1 MYKVSSRLEDKRQKT
16 EDSRLTEVGRL
27 CVLCETFVNF
37 TVKLFLIG
45 IVFISCKTEPQKSE
59 KDQFI
64 DSLIEQMT
72 LQEKVGQMILY
83 SSGEDPTIPVFN
95 PKFREEISKG
105 GAGAIFASISMDS
118 IKYLQ
123 SLALKSRLKIP
134 MLFGYDV
141 VHGYKTIFPIPLAEA
156 ASWDLEMIKKS
167 AQTAASEATAS
178 GINWTFAPMID
189 IARDARWGRVSEGA
203 GEDVYLGSQIAIAR
217 INGFQGDSLNNISTM
232 ASCAKHFVAYGAAES
247 GKDYNTVSLS
257 EYDLHDVYLKPFKA
271 VVDNGVA
278 SIMSSFNEV
287 NGIPA
292 TANKK
297 LLTNI
302 LKDEWQFNGF
312 VLTDFASI
320 GELINHGVASNKEE
334 CAELAIN
341 AGTDMDMESAIYK
354 EKFIK
359 PLLDNNK
366 IEIQKL
372 NDAVK
377 RILNVKYDL
386 GLFDDPYKYCKTKN
400 LTNKLFT
407 KENQETARDMARKSI
422 VLLKNK
428 NQLLPFNF
436 SKYKRIALIGPLAD
450 NQADPL
456 GTWIAQGDTTS
467 VVSLYSGLKKQLPK
481 NINLKYAKGCDIES
495 NDTSQFAQAI
505 TLAKN
510 SDIIL
515 MALGEKGNMSG
526 EAASKGEIGIPGVQ
540 SQLLKEIAKLN
551 KPIVLILMNGRA
563 MTIEKDVKLSDA
575 VLETWLLGTTT
586 GDAITDVLIG
596 EYNPSGK
603 LPVTFPRNIGQ
614 VPIYYAHKN
623 TGRPANEKV
632 RYSSRYLDIPFT
644 PLFPFG
650 FGLSYTT
657 FEYSNLKLDK
667 KIITND
673 EVITVNIAIKNTGN
687 YDGEEV
693 VQFYIR
699 DIVGSITRPVRELK
713 AFQKIFLKKGETKN
727 LIFKIQPKQD
737 LSFTRA
743 DLSYGTE
750 DGNFQVFV
758 GGSSMADRMVEFE
771 LKN

>member
-1 MYKVSSRLEDKRQKT
+1 MIPHTCFLSFLRRQK
-16 EDSRLTEVGRL
+16 SYILL
-27 CVLCETFVNF
+27 
-37 TVKLFLIG
+37 LFILL
-45 IVFISCKTEPQKSE
+45 FFSCKTKPQKSE
-59 KDQFI
+59 KEIFI
-64 DSLIEQMT
+64 EDLLGQMT

-95 PKFREEISKG
+95 PKFRDEISKG

-156 ASWDLEMIKKS
+156 ASWDLDMIKKS
-167 AQTAASEATAS
+167 AQTAASEATAA

-189 IARDARWGRVSEGA
+189 VARDARWGRVSEGA
-203 GEDVYLGSQIAIAR
+203 GEDVYLGSQIALAR
-217 INGFQGDSLNNISTM
+217 VNGFQGDDLKDVNTM

-257 EYDLHDVYLKPFKA
+257 EYDLRDIYLKPFKT

-287 NGIPA
+287 NGIPV
-292 TANKK
+292 TANKR

-312 VLTDFASI
+312 ILTDFASI
-320 GELINHGVASNKEE
+320 GELINHGYASDKKES
-334 CAELAIN
+334 AEKALN

-354 EKFIK
+354 EKYIK
-359 PLLDNNK
+359 PLLDENK
-366 IEIQKL
+366 IETQQL

-386 GLFDDPYKYCKTKN
+386 GLFDDPYKYCKTEN
-400 LTNKLFT
+400 STEKLFT
-407 KENQETARDMARKSI
+407 KENQETARDMAKRSI
-422 VLLKNK
+422 VLLKNE
-428 NQLLPFNF
+428 NQLLPLDF
-436 SKYKRIALIGPLAD
+436 SKHKRIALIGPLAD

-467 VVSLYSGLKKQLPK
+467 VVSLYNGLKNQLPK
-481 NINLKYAKGCDIES
+481 NVSLKYAKGCDIKS
-495 NDTSQFAQAI
+495 DDTTLFANAI
-505 TLAKN
+505 ALSKN
-510 SDIIL
+510 SDVIL

-540 SQLLKEIAKLN
+540 SQLLKEMAKLN

-563 MTIEKDVKLSDA
+563 MTIEEDVKLSDA

-657 FEYSNLKLDK
+657 FEYSNLVLDK
-667 KIITND
+667 KTVTND
-673 EVITVNIAIKNTGN
+673 EEVTVNVVIKNIGN

-693 VQFYIR
+693 VQLYIR
-699 DIVGSITRPVRELK
+699 DMVGSITRPVRELK
-713 AFQKIFLKKGETKN
+713 AFQKVVIKKGETKTLTFEIN
-727 LIFKIQPKQD
+727 PQRD

-750 DGNFQVFV
+750 DGEFQVFV
-758 GGSSMADRMVEFE
+758 GGSSEAEMMVEFE

>member
-1 MYKVSSRLEDKRQKT
+1 MIPLTCFLSFLRRQ
-16 EDSRLTEVGRL
+16 ESY
-27 CVLCETFVNF
+27 
-37 TVKLFLIG
+37 LFLL
-45 IVFISCKTEPQKSE
+45 FISLILSCKTELQKSE
-59 KDQFI
+59 KEVFI
-64 DSLIEQMT
+64 ENLISQMT

-95 PKFREEISKG
+95 PKFRDEISKG

-167 AQTAASEATAS
+167 AQTAASEATAA

-203 GEDVYLGSQIAIAR
+203 GEDVYLGSQIAMAR
-217 INGFQGDSLNNISTM
+217 VNGFQGDDLNEVNTM

-257 EYDLHDVYLKPFKA
+257 EYDLRDVYLKPFKT
-271 VVDNGVA
+271 VVDTGVA

-292 TANKK
+292 TANKR

-320 GELINHGVASNKEE
+320 GELINHGYASDKKES
-334 CAELAIN
+334 AEKAMN

-354 EKFIK
+354 EKYIK
-359 PLLDNNK
+359 PLLDENK
-366 IEIQKL
+366 IETQQL

-377 RILNVKYDL
+377 RILGVKYDL
-386 GLFDDPYKYCKTKN
+386 GLFDDPYKYCKTEN
-400 LTNKLFT
+400 SREKLFT
-407 KENQETARDMARKSI
+407 KENQETARDMAKRSI
-422 VLLKNK
+422 VLLKNE
-428 NQLLPFNF
+428 NQLLPLDF
-436 SKYKRIALIGPLAD
+436 SRLKRIALIGPLAD

-467 VVSLYSGLKKQLPK
+467 VVSLYNGLKNQLPK
-481 NINLKYAKGCDIES
+481 NISLNYAKGCDIES

-505 TLAKN
+505 VLAKN
-510 SDIIL
+510 SDVIL

-540 SQLLKEIAKLN
+540 SLLLKEIVKLN

-563 MTIEKDVKLSDA
+563 ITVEEDVKLSDA

-596 EYNPSGK
+596 KYNPSGK

-657 FEYSNLKLDK
+657 FEYSNLELDK
-667 KIITND
+667 KIITSNE
-673 EVITVNIAIKNTGN
+673 EVTVNVVIKNTGN

-693 VQFYIR
+693 VQLYIR
-699 DIVGSITRPVRELK
+699 DLVGSITRPVRELK
-713 AFQKIFLKKGETKN
+713 AFQKIFIKKGETRT
-727 LIFKIQPKQD
+727 LTFEIQPGRD

-743 DLSYGTE
+743 DLTYGTE
-750 DGNFQVFV
+750 DGKFHVFV
-758 GGSSMADRMVEFE
+758 GGSSEADMMVEFE

>member
-1 MYKVSSRLEDKRQKT
+1 MIPHTCFLSFLRRQK
-16 EDSRLTEVGRL
+16 SYILL
-27 CVLCETFVNF
+27 
-37 TVKLFLIG
+37 LFILL
-45 IVFISCKTEPQKSE
+45 FFSCKTKPQKSE
-59 KDQFI
+59 KEIFI
-64 DSLIEQMT
+64 EDLLGQMT

-95 PKFREEISKG
+95 PKFRDEISKG

-156 ASWDLEMIKKS
+156 ASWDLDMIKKS
-167 AQTAASEATAS
+167 AQTAASEATAA

-189 IARDARWGRVSEGA
+189 VARDARWGRVSEGA
-203 GEDVYLGSQIAIAR
+203 GEDVYLGSQIALAR
-217 INGFQGDSLNNISTM
+217 VNGFQGDDLKDVNTM

-257 EYDLHDVYLKPFKA
+257 EYDLRDIYLKPFKT

-287 NGIPA
+287 NGIPV
-292 TANKK
+292 TANKR

-312 VLTDFASI
+312 ILTDFASI
-320 GELINHGVASNKEE
+320 GELINHGYASDKKES
-334 CAELAIN
+334 AEKALN

-354 EKFIK
+354 EKYIK
-359 PLLDNNK
+359 PLLDENK
-366 IEIQKL
+366 IETQQL

-386 GLFDDPYKYCKTKN
+386 GLFDDPYKYCKTEN
-400 LTNKLFT
+400 STEKLFT
-407 KENQETARDMARKSI
+407 KENQETARDMAKRSI
-422 VLLKNK
+422 VLLKNE
-428 NQLLPFNF
+428 NQLLPLDF
-436 SKYKRIALIGPLAD
+436 SKHKRIALIGPLAD

-467 VVSLYSGLKKQLPK
+467 VVSLYNGLKNQLPK
-481 NINLKYAKGCDIES
+481 NVSLKYAKGCDIKS
-495 NDTSQFAQAI
+495 DDTTLFANAI
-505 TLAKN
+505 ALSKN
-510 SDIIL
+510 SDVIL

-540 SQLLKEIAKLN
+540 SQLLKEMAKLN

-563 MTIEKDVKLSDA
+563 MTIEEDVKLSDA

-657 FEYSNLKLDK
+657 FEYSNLVLDK
-667 KIITND
+667 KTVTND
-673 EVITVNIAIKNTGN
+673 EEVTVNVAIKNTGN

-693 VQFYIR
+693 VQLYIR
-699 DIVGSITRPVRELK
+699 DMVGSITRPVRELK
-713 AFQKIFLKKGETKN
+713 AFQKVVIKKGETKT
-727 LIFKIQPKQD
+727 LTFEIYPRRD

-750 DGNFQVFV
+750 DGKFQVFV
-758 GGSSMADRMVEFE
+758 GGSSEAEMMVEFE